1 MAGIIIDRFGIW
13 NFYARSK
20 IKGLI
25 FEDALRNGALK
36 SKATNQN
43 NAYIYIYNVI
53 YMQLEKNWTNWNMY
67 TSIKNKNIWKKRESS
82 V

>member
-43 NAYIYIYNVI
+43 NAYIYIILYICNLRRIGRTGTCTQV
-53 YMQLEKNWTNWNMY
+53 
-67 TSIKNKNIWKKRESS
+67 
-82 V
+82 

>member
-1 MAGIIIDRFGIW
+1 MAGIIINRFGIW

-36 SKATNQN
+36 SKTTNQN
-43 NAYIYIYNVI
+43 NAYIY
-53 YMQLEKNWTNWNMY
+53 MQLEKNWNMY
-67 TSIKNKNIWKKRESS
+67 TSIKNKNIWKK
-82 V
+82 